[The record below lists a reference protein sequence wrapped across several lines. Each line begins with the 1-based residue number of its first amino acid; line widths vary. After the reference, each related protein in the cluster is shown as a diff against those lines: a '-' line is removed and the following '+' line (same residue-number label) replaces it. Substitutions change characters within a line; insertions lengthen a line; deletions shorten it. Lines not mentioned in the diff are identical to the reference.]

1 MTAPMPIFVMKGV
14 WRSRE
19 LSNYVWWI
27 KHMSQ
32 TDKVVRPEPMER
44 VHLGPIE
51 EHSNI
56 VHSDSVCIV
65 HERVKR

>member
-1 MTAPMPIFVMKGV
+1 
-14 WRSRE
+14 
-19 LSNYVWWI
+19 
-27 KHMSQ
+27 MSQ